1 MNPFGNRKVNL
12 KGRRLTVAEL
22 NFLGNLVVSKVKTIA
37 QVAKYYNLPESNI
50 GRYSKKVKDSRPF
63 FSSGGRPS
71 QLDEISHAILK
82 EFSTG
87 IRNDDFHQKLR
98 ELIQENYIAT
108 QQRRHLDVEELFQ
121 PKPVPSRTFLRHVAL
136 YS

>member
-12 KGRRLTVAEL
+12 KGRRLTATEFH
-22 NFLGNLVVSKVKTIA
+22 FLGNLVASKVKTIA

-82 EFSTG
+82 QFSTG
-87 IRNDDFHQKLR
+87 IRNNDFHQKLR
-98 ELIQENYIAT
+98 ELIQDNYIAT
-108 QQRRHLDVEELFQ
+108 QRRRHLDVGGLFQ
-121 PKPVPSRTFLRHVAL
+121 PKPVPARTFLRHVAL